1 MKRSEGVDFP
11 FGGWIEESFATDRP
25 RPGSAFTG
33 AAPVVDRVILGLEL
47 AQAATDLVRGVF
59 RRDVLV
65 ARSRV
70 ESAALAGAVGSEVQ
84 RDAGGPGQIGGDTV

>member
-1 MKRSEGVDFP
+1 MWSEWLRFI
-11 FGGWIEESFATDRP
+11 FGGWIEESLALNRP
-25 RPGSAFTG
+25 RSRPAFRG
-33 AAPVVDRVILGLEL
+33 LAPVVDWVILGLEL

-84 RDAGGPGQIGGDTV
+84 RDAGGRGQVGGDTV